1 MKEYL
6 RELILRHRSPGVIVD
21 ANLLL
26 LLLVGDLS
34 PARVEQFKPT
44 RSHFVAADYVRLKE
58 LLTGLDRL
66 VVTPHILTEVSNFL
80 GKASSQEGTYALRSH
95 LAESIGRFDIQDV
108 PIAALV
114 SAGDDKQIF
123 CTLGLTDAGI
133 IHLARKGYLA
143 ITVDFPL
150 TKYIESLHLEA
161 FNYTTASVLNIP
173 PAKWGR

>member
-6 RELILRHRSPGVIVD
+6 QELILRHRSPGVIVD

-44 RSHFVAADYVRLKE
+44 RSHFEAADYVRLKE
-58 LLTGLDRL
+58 ILTDVDRL

-80 GKASSQEGTYALRSH
+80 GKASSQEGTYELRSY
-95 LAESIGRFDIQDV
+95 LAMIIGGFDIQDA
-108 PIAALV
+108 PISALMN
-114 SAGDDKQIF
+114 SDDDKQVF
-123 CTLGLTDAGI
+123 CKFGLTDAGI
-133 IHLARKGYLA
+133 IHLAHKGYLA

-150 TKYIESLHLEA
+150 TKYIESIHLEA
-161 FNYTTASVLNIP
+161 FNYTTANIMSIP
-173 PAKWGR
+173 PAKWER